1 MDPEQHSTGENE
13 TADLELGNVGGVKRI
28 LPVWAWLLILLGL
41 LALLWFLLAH
51 VAEVIP
57 LENPT

>member
-13 TADLELGNVGGVKRI
+13 TADPELGNIGGVKRI

>member
-1 MDPEQHSTGENE
+1 MDSEQDSSGDNRI
-13 TADLELGNVGGVKRI
+13 ANPELGNVGGVKRI